1 MYKHI
6 IQLTLI
12 LIICALSY
20 IFFKFFLNQ
29 SKTEKIIENHI
40 GSSIEKKQI
49 DNIESNEKKENEI
62 EKLSYFSEDFEGNQY
77 KIIAKTASS
86 TTQNN
91 NNNNNTLLSGV
102 SAEINFINK
111 DKLIINSDFAEYN
124 QLNNNTTFKEN
135 VNIVYSIYEINSDVV
150 NLDFEQNLIELYENI
165 VFKNINN
172 KLYADKVTLDMN
184 NKNLKIFMNDKK
196 DNILIIGN
204 IPK

>member
-20 IFFKFFLNQ
+20 IFFKFFLNH

-49 DNIESNEKKENEI
+49 DNIKSNEKKENDI
-62 EKLSYFSEDFEGNQY
+62 EKLSYFSEDFKGNQY
-77 KIIAKTASS
+77 KITAKTASS
-86 TTQNN
+86 KTQKNN
-91 NNNNNTLLSGV
+91 NNSLLAGV

-111 DKLIINSDFAEYN
+111 DKLIINSNFAEYN
-124 QLNNNTTFKEN
+124 QSNNNTIFKGD
-135 VNIVYSIYEINSDVV
+135 VNLVYSIYEINSDEV
-150 NLDFEQNLIELYENI
+150 NIDFERNLIEIYENI

-172 KLYADKVTLDMN
+172 KLYADKVTLDMT
-184 NKNLKIFMNDKK
+184 NKNLKILMKDKK
-196 DNILIIGN
+196 DNILITGN
-204 IPK
+204 ISK

>member
-40 GSSIEKKQI
+40 GSTIEKKQI
-49 DNIESNEKKENEI
+49 NNVESIEKKNNEI

-86 TTQNN
+86 TTQN

-124 QLNNNTTFKEN
+124 QLNNNTIFKEN